1 MNSGLSLRAS
11 APGVGA
17 RTVLRASRLRTGSCL
32 TKKNQPRANLV
43 RSVGQLGGIEGWKI
57 GNIVSRRSEAVV
69 CSAAADGA
77 KDLPSELAGSETSTI
92 TTDADGVMKEPYPK
106 SFVTARLVTFA
117 FMWLAYGSY
126 YLTRNSLAFTA
137 PLMIK
142 DQALGITMAKVGG
155 LLSMQ
160 TVAYAFSKFIS
171 GVLGA
176 NFSATV
182 LLAGGLVST
191 ALCNVAFGMSSS
203 YGFFLV
209 FWGLNGLLQGIGAP
223 ACSRLLTNWFK
234 SKERGTW
241 WGLWTASNNVG
252 GFSAPLLVG
261 TACAMKGWR
270 WGLFAP
276 GAVATIMGI
285 IGIFAMR
292 DSPEAA
298 GYPPVEA
305 TKKPKKVVEDDAK
318 KASFMDSLGEVVK
331 NVYVW
336 LFAVNYF
343 FVYVVR
349 QGMTAWFVFYLLQA
363 GGAGDAAQAAIRVS
377 GLELGGLLGSL
388 SSGAISDY
396 LIRKN
401 GGNASG
407 NVGLRVKVVM
417 AYIMGTGLMLSAFWA
432 SPNVAW
438 LQWLLVAGCGFML
451 YGPQMLIGLCGAETV
466 SRQAVSACQ
475 GFLGWISYLGAAS
488 AGVPLALIVEKY
500 GWNVY
505 FSAMIA
511 SCAVAFVLVLPMINL
526 YSDAQKNEMAAAKS
540 G

>member
-1 MNSGLSLRAS
+1 MG
-11 APGVGA
+11 
-17 RTVLRASRLRTGSCL
+17 
-32 TKKNQPRANLV
+32 
-43 RSVGQLGGIEGWKI
+43 
-57 GNIVSRRSEAVV
+57 
-69 CSAAADGA
+69 
-77 KDLPSELAGSETSTI
+77 
-92 TTDADGVMKEPYPK
+92 ADGVMKEPYPQ
-106 SFVTARLVTFA
+106 SFAIARLTTFA

-142 DQALGITMAKVGG
+142 DQALGMTMAKVGG

-176 NFSATV
+176 AVSAKV
-182 LLAGGLVST
+182 LLAGGLVAT
-191 ALCNVAFGMSSS
+191 ALCNVGFGMSSS
-203 YGFFLV
+203 YGFFLL
-209 FWGLNGLLQGIGAP
+209 FWGFNGLLQGIGAP

-276 GAVATIMGI
+276 GIVAIVMATIGLL
-285 IGIFAMR
+285 AMK
-292 DSPEAA
+292 DSPEDA
-298 GYPPVEA
+298 GFAPVEA
-305 TKKPKKVVEDDAK
+305 TKKPSASDASA
-318 KASFMDSLGEVVK
+318 KADQPSMMESLKEVVGSIQ
-331 NVYVW
+331 VW

-349 QGMTAWFVFYLLQA
+349 QGMTAWFVFYLIQA
-363 GGAGDAAQAAIRVS
+363 GGAADAAQAAIRVS
-377 GLELGGLLGSL
+377 GLEIGGLLGSL

-401 GGNASG
+401 TKNEYG
-407 NVGLRVKVVM
+407 NVGMRVKVVM
-417 AYIMGTGLMLSAFWA
+417 TYILGTAVMLTAFRA
-432 SPNVAW
+432 APNVAW
-438 LQWLLVAGCGFML
+438 LQWLLVAGCGFFL

-475 GFLGWISYLGAAS
+475 GFLGWVSYLGAAS
-488 AGVPLALIVEKY
+488 AGVPLALIVQKY

-505 FSAMIA
+505 FSAMVG

-526 YSDAQKNEMAAAKS
+526 YSDAQKNEMKTA
-540 G
+540 